1 MSDDLRLYE
10 GDVVHLGN
18 GLGSYEVVEA
28 RHHRTKPDRYRCE
41 QLSGDG
47 VVWWSPHHLADVLE
61 YDDATLVRAADRDD
75 RD

>member
-18 GLGSYEVVEA
+18 GLGAYEIVKA
-28 RHHRTKPDRYRCE
+28 RHRRTQPDQYYCE

-47 VVWWSPHHLADVLE
+47 VVWWGPNHLGDVLE
-61 YDDATLVRAADRDD
+61 YDDAQLVRADERDE
-75 RD
+75 